1 MGTVDEQQH
10 IMKFLVVLAIA
21 LTATQ
26 AFDLDTEWE
35 HFKLKYG
42 RNLLTGQEHDARKNI
57 FANNLKFIE
66 KHNAEHAL
74 GLHTYTVG
82 INQFADLT
90 NEEFVQQFTG
100 FKAMDDLPESSVE
113 IVGDLQDSI
122 DWRAKGAVTHV
133 KNQGA
138 CGSCWA
144 FGAVGALEGQTFL
157 KKGNLPDLSEQQL
170 VSCDK
175 GSNMGCSGGM
185 SFMAYRYVQKNN
197 GIDTQESYPYTAR
210 DDACD
215 TEKATD
221 DKDIG
226 ATCDG
231 DIAVDGNEKALT
243 EALSNVGP
251 IQVSINASPSSFS
264 HYAGG
269 VYDDTACTAHHNHAV
284 LVAGY
289 GEMDGKK
296 MYIVKNSWGP
306 SWGSEGYIYFIRDN
320 GMPYGQCGLA
330 EIPYYPKM

>member
-1 MGTVDEQQH
+1 MCRVLCIVLLYIAVASAARVKGTFESIDFEGFKGKYNKVYSGEE
-10 IMKFLVVLAIA
+10 
-21 LTATQ
+21 
-26 AFDLDTEWE
+26 DTLRYNTYLEAVN
-35 HFKLKYG
+35 YI
-42 RNLLTGQEHDARKNI
+42 NQ
-57 FANNLKFIE
+57 
-66 KHNAEHAL
+66 HNAEYDH
-74 GLHTYTVG
+74 GLHSYYLGVNKYT
-82 INQFADLT
+82 DMT
-90 NEEFVQQFTG
+90 NEERNNRNGYIPHARDPSTPVRVPDYENVAD
-100 FKAMDDLPESSVE
+100 AMD
-113 IVGDLQDSI
+113 
-122 DWRAKGAVTHV
+122 WREKGAVTHV
-133 KNQGA
+133 KDQGA

-226 ATCDG
+226 ATCEG

-330 EIPYYPKM
+330 EIPYYPEV

>member
-1 MGTVDEQQH
+1 MCRVLCIVLLCIAVASAARVKGTFESIDFEGFKGKYNKVYSGEE
-10 IMKFLVVLAIA
+10 
-21 LTATQ
+21 
-26 AFDLDTEWE
+26 DTLRYNTYLEAVN
-35 HFKLKYG
+35 YI
-42 RNLLTGQEHDARKNI
+42 NQ
-57 FANNLKFIE
+57 
-66 KHNAEHAL
+66 HNAEYDH
-74 GLHTYTVG
+74 GLHSYYLGVNKYT
-82 INQFADLT
+82 DMT
-90 NEEFVQQFTG
+90 NEERNNRNGYIPHARDPATPVRVPDYENVAD
-100 FKAMDDLPESSVE
+100 AMD
-113 IVGDLQDSI
+113 
-122 DWRAKGAVTHV
+122 WREKGAVTHV
-133 KNQGA
+133 KDQGA

-175 GSNMGCSGGM
+175 GSNMGCNGGM

-226 ATCDG
+226 ATCEG

-330 EIPYYPKM
+330 EIPYYPEV